1 MTLPGS
7 FRYRRRPTAEAAAAF
22 ILFVVA
28 LGLIILFFTGRS
40 DNGGVPSD
48 TPSAWTIQD
57 SGTANDL
64 LNVSFPDAT
73 HGWAVGEAGTI
84 LHTSDAGATW
94 TLQNSGTELEL
105 AEVVFVD
112 ADTGWAVGKF
122 GTILHTSDGGGTWK
136 RQADSSITLD
146 RSLIAVSFVDEL
158 TGLAFTERG
167 SFMLATRDGGKT
179 WTREFFS
186 NTSNRSDVYFIDSDR
201 GWVSQSQGGVLRTRD
216 GGETWTL
223 ERGVTGAR
231 IGTTQVFF
239 LNEQLG
245 WISGWRSKGQD
256 FEFALLL
263 SDGMIARTI
272 DGGRSW
278 ERHDTGTGRF
288 VWDVEFVSEL
298 EGWAVGSF
306 GSIVYSSDGGISW
319 TEKPSPVETLLRAV
333 TFADKKNGWAVGN
346 DGTILKFTRP

>member
-22 ILFVVA
+22 IIFVVG
-28 LGLIILFFTGRS
+28 LGLATLFFTGRS
-40 DNGGVPSD
+40 DNGPVSSD
-48 TPSAWTIQD
+48 TPGAWTIQD
-57 SGTANDL
+57 GGTANDL
-64 LNVSFPDAT
+64 LDVSFPDAAN
-73 HGWAVGEAGTI
+73 GWAVGEAGTI
-84 LHTSDAGATW
+84 LHTSDGGTTW
-94 TLQNSGTELEL
+94 TLQDSGTKFEL

-112 ADTGWAVGKF
+112 ADSGWAVGKF
-122 GTILHTSDGGGTWK
+122 GTILHTSDGGQTWEH
-136 RQADSSITLD
+136 QADSSITLN

-158 TGLAFTERG
+158 TGWAFTQRG
-167 SFMLATRDGGKT
+167 SFLLVTRDGGKT
-179 WTREFFS
+179 WSREFLS
-186 NTSNRSDVYFIDSDR
+186 NTSNRSGVYFVDSNR
-201 GWVSQSQGGVLRTRD
+201 GWVSQSQGGVLRTTD
-216 GGETWTL
+216 GGGTWTL
-223 ERGVTGAR
+223 ERGVTGPR

-239 LNEQLG
+239 LNEELG

-263 SDGMIARTI
+263 SDGMIARTT

-288 VWDVEFVSEL
+288 VWDVEFVSEN

-306 GSIVYSSDGGISW
+306 GTVIYSDDGGISW
-319 TEKPSPVETLLRAV
+319 TRQPSPVDTLLRSV